1 MKIVRGNLR
10 IEPEFYRMI
19 RLAVVSTHER
29 LIKADLASPEVREY
43 LNGCR
48 VLLSN
53 RLVSSAGIAKVKKHC
68 IVLNLRL
75 LALHPDELL
84 TVVVHEVCHLLA
96 AKLYGVR
103 GGHGK
108 QWKELMVALGCEP
121 RRCHTL
127 DTNGL
132 RRQGRFGVPHGQ
144 TSQQD
149 ASGAIFQAGSGG
161 PDFVGSTAGIRGN
174 VGWAVGKRDV

>member
-10 IEPEFYRMI
+10 IEPEFYGMI

-53 RLVSSAGIAKVKKHC
+53 RMVSSAGIAKVKKHC

-96 AKLYGVR
+96 AKLYGER

-108 QWKELMVALGCEP
+108 EWKELMVALGCVP
-121 RRCHTL
+121 RRCHAL
-127 DTNGL
+127 DTSGL
-132 RRQGRFGVPHGQ
+132 RREGQFGLPHVK
-144 TSQQD
+144 TSRQD
-149 ASGAIFQAGSGG
+149 SSGPIFQAGSGRL
-161 PDFVGSTAGIRGN
+161 DFVGSTAGRRDGD
-174 VGWAVGKRDV
+174 GWAVGKEDV